1 MLDHRAMSRASEVRQ
16 QLKRYITRLEK
27 RNGSGGASAVSEGNG
42 IIKDEP
48 TTSSFQRYGG
58 NELQGEPLRKAF
70 VAVSRKYSYSFSFSK
85 CGVTVFVCIHTTS
98 VLRVSSR
105 MLHDS
110 ALMANTGPYVVM

>member
-16 QLKRYITRLEK
+16 QLKRYVTRLEK
-27 RNGSGGASAVSEGNG
+27 RNSNSASAASDGNR
-42 IIKDEP
+42 IVKDEP

-85 CGVTVFVCIHTTS
+85 CGVIFLCVYTPPPSLGLLLACCTT
-98 VLRVSSR
+98 L
-105 MLHDS
+105 L
-110 ALMANTGPYVVM
+110 